1 MGFGQHYRYNK
12 WMVRGVLMCCPFTSL
27 FIDDTLLVL
36 VRSDRV
42 NVDPLLVIMAKEV
55 VKSLLCADR
64 REFTLGSSLELLFV
78 DSCTG
83 SGLNPRQV
91 QESSVDGWMGII
103 NSVVR
108 LSSHAYLSLRDDG
121 AL

>member
-1 MGFGQHYRYNK
+1 
-12 WMVRGVLMCCPFTSL
+12 MCCPFTSL

-55 VKSLLCADR
+55 VKALLCADR
-64 REFTLGSSLELLFV
+64 GEFTLGLSLVLLFV

-108 LSSHAYLSLRDDG
+108 LCSHAYLSLRDDG